1 MSLDARKPVFAVSY
15 QVRHK
20 RVCAVSENGQKL
32 GFRKKRNFTI
42 RVVKPKALISFAVT
56 ANLICAFVFAYAKF
70 RFSHD
75 AAHIIM
81 CGWLDSEPL
90 FLGRLR
96 PERLTSN
103 QIASQHR
110 TGFHWGHNQP
120 IYFLLGPKWVGAP
133 VSVRLAM

>member
-1 MSLDARKPVFAVSY
+1 MRENRSSRFPTRSDINGSVQSQKMVKSLK
-15 QVRHK
+15 
-20 RVCAVSENGQKL
+20 
-32 GFRKKRNFTI
+32 FRIWKKRNFTI

-110 TGFHWGHNQP
+110 TGFHWRHNQP
-120 IYFLLGPKWVGAP
+120 IYFLLGPQW
-133 VSVRLAM
+133 VSV

>member
-1 MSLDARKPVFAVSY
+1 MRENRSSRFPTRSDINGSVQSQKMVKSLNF
-15 QVRHK
+15 
-20 RVCAVSENGQKL
+20 

-42 RVVKPKALISFAVT
+42 RVVKPNALISFAVT

-110 TGFHWGHNQP
+110 TGFHWRHNQP
-120 IYFLLGPKWVGAP
+120 IYFLLGPQWVGAP
-133 VSVRLAM
+133 VSV

>member
-1 MSLDARKPVFAVSY
+1 MRENRSSRFPTRSDINGSVQSQKKV
-15 QVRHK
+15 K
-20 RVCAVSENGQKL
+20 R
-32 GFRKKRNFTI
+32 FRKKRNFTI

-110 TGFHWGHNQP
+110 TGFHWRHNQP

-133 VSVRLAM
+133 VSV

>member
-1 MSLDARKPVFAVSY
+1 MSLDAKNRSSRFPTRSDI
-15 QVRHK
+15 
-20 RVCAVSENGQKL
+20 NGSVQSQKMVKSL
-32 GFRKKRNFTI
+32 KFRKKINFTI

-81 CGWLDSEPL
+81 CGWLHSGPL

-96 PERLTSN
+96 PERLTGN

-110 TGFHWGHNQP
+110 TSFHWRHNQP
-120 IYFLLGPKWVGAP
+120 IYFLLGPQWVGAP
-133 VSVRLAM
+133 VSV

>member
-1 MSLDARKPVFAVSY
+1 MSLDARKTVFAVSY

-32 GFRKKRNFTI
+32 EISDLGRRNFTI

-96 PERLTSN
+96 PERLTCN

-110 TGFHWGHNQP
+110 TGFHWRHNQP
-120 IYFLLGPKWVGAP
+120 IYFLLGPQWVGAP
-133 VSVRLAM
+133 VSV